1 MPGYTHLQRA
11 QPVTPAY
18 HFMAYFQMFKR
29 DYSRFEDCLDRMDV
43 SPLGSGA
50 LAGTTY
56 HTDRRFVAER
66 LGFADICENA
76 MTASATEILRW
87 NFSAGRFDLYDASEQ
102 IL

>member
-29 DYSRFEDCLDRMDV
+29 DYSRLQDCLVRMDV
-43 SPLGSGA
+43 MPLGSGA

-56 HTDRRFVAER
+56 ETDRRFLADQ
-66 LGFADICENA
+66 LGFAEVCENGMDGVSDRDFA
-76 MTASATEILRW
+76 L
-87 NFSAGRFDLYDASEQ
+87 
-102 IL
+102 